1 MYFKTNKINIYYEKY
16 GTQKQVILILP
27 GWGNTRETFNNI
39 INYFKNDYTIY
50 IIDYPGFGK
59 SKHLT
64 TELTIYDYGLIIKEF
79 INKNNI
85 ENPIIL
91 AHSFG
96 GRITAILNSYYNINI
111 KKIILIDVSGIK
123 RFNLKI
129 ELKKYLYK
137 TLKLLIKLLPK
148 NKQSYYK
155 NKLFNYFSS
164 PDYKNINICMR
175 DTFKNIIKENLKKH
189 YKKIKVETLIIWGE
203 KDQDTPLKDAY
214 LLNKIIKNSGLIILK
229 NLPHYSYLYN
239 PYKINKIIE
248 IFLKEK
254 TD

>member
-16 GTQKQVILILP
+16 GTQEQVILILP

-50 IIDYPGFGK
+50 ILDYPGFGK
-59 SKHLT
+59 SKYLT

-137 TLKLLIKLLPK
+137 TLKLLIKLLHK
-148 NKQSYYK
+148 NK
-155 NKLFNYFSS
+155 
-164 PDYKNINICMR
+164 
-175 DTFKNIIKENLKKH
+175 
-189 YKKIKVETLIIWGE
+189 
-203 KDQDTPLKDAY
+203 
-214 LLNKIIKNSGLIILK
+214 
-229 NLPHYSYLYN
+229 
-239 PYKINKIIE
+239 
-248 IFLKEK
+248 
-254 TD
+254 